1 MKSKIINSII
11 NIIQKY
17 YNYDEKKIKEIRYG
31 LESIYLSLFKLIIVL
46 IISIIIHTLKE
57 LCIFILLYGVL
68 RLTAFG
74 LHTKNSIQ
82 CWILS
87 IITFTLIPY
96 LIKTTTI
103 DKNVMLISCL
113 LLLILIIVFA
123 PADTE
128 KRPLINKNKRLI
140 FKILSTII
148 SIIYIYLIYINHN
161 YKYYLFFSLLLE
173 TILILPITYKLLGL
187 KYNNYKSYKRKEV
200 QKWNYLLKLQQ
211 F

>member
-46 IISIIIHTLKE
+46 IISTIIHTLKE

>member
-46 IISIIIHTLKE
+46 IISTIIHTLKE

-200 QKWNYLLKLQQ
+200 QK
-211 F
+211 

>member
-200 QKWNYLLKLQQ
+200 QK
-211 F
+211 